1 MHKPAVM
8 NSKAPQIITAF
19 IISALIVLFVLLF
32 SAKHEEPQYEL
43 TIKELGGTSMLAI
56 SESEELG
63 LGEIL
68 LVYSDDDK
76 TVHKAVHCDPLLEK
90 LEGKSNIHFLIVSGK
105 DHNPTFTYEG
115 LKQKTDF
122 FNRCQKAIKK
132 KQLET
137 PEQQKAFMD
146 QFDWEFIT
154 RQDMEV
160 WQKIFDHLRS

>member
-1 MHKPAVM
+1 M

-68 LVYSDDDK
+68 LVYSDDMVVQDVNGQEIDYAELSVADRINVDIAPREK
-76 TVHKAVHCDPLLEK
+76 DPDYDRYLDPVIETITLLP
-90 LEGKSNIHFLIVSGK
+90 EGSEEYI
-105 DHNPTFTYEG
+105 
-115 LKQKTDF
+115 
-122 FNRCQKAIKK
+122 
-132 KQLET
+132 
-137 PEQQKAFMD
+137 
-146 QFDWEFIT
+146 
-154 RQDMEV
+154 
-160 WQKIFDHLRS
+160 

>member
-1 MHKPAVM
+1 MAKPVVM

-68 LVYSDDDK
+68 LVYSDDMVVRDVNGQEIDYAELSVADRISVDIAPREK
-76 TVHKAVHCDPLLEK
+76 DPDYDRYLDPVIETITLLP
-90 LEGKSNIHFLIVSGK
+90 EGSDEYI
-105 DHNPTFTYEG
+105 
-115 LKQKTDF
+115 
-122 FNRCQKAIKK
+122 
-132 KQLET
+132 
-137 PEQQKAFMD
+137 
-146 QFDWEFIT
+146 
-154 RQDMEV
+154 
-160 WQKIFDHLRS
+160 

>member
-1 MHKPAVM
+1 M

-68 LVYSDDDK
+68 LVYSDDMVVQDVNGQEIDYAELSVADRISVDIAPREK
-76 TVHKAVHCDPLLEK
+76 DPDYDRYLDPVIETITLLP
-90 LEGKSNIHFLIVSGK
+90 EGSDEYI
-105 DHNPTFTYEG
+105 
-115 LKQKTDF
+115 
-122 FNRCQKAIKK
+122 
-132 KQLET
+132 
-137 PEQQKAFMD
+137 
-146 QFDWEFIT
+146 
-154 RQDMEV
+154 
-160 WQKIFDHLRS
+160 